1 MKKMIFRVLAY
12 AVDMVLVSAITI
24 FLATLSFVNPGY
36 NEYKTQY
43 ESLNEVRIIYTNFG
57 TEYNKS
63 IEDNKISAEEKTK
76 LDELSTE
83 YSVVLNDYVDKDL
96 SDEDKSKITT
106 EIQNKFND
114 KYNDIAYSM
123 TKNNSITKIITILM
137 TIFYFGV
144 IQYVLKGRTIGKLVF
159 RLRVVNKDDNNKP
172 VPLYSYLLR
181 SIIIGELLIIAADL
195 ITLYTLNKD
204 GYLTSAGIINT
215 AQYIYEIAFL
225 IVMMMREDQRSIHD
239 LLLGTRVAL
248 FDKEGKEV
256 IETSTEEDV
265 KEEPK
270 KEEKKATPKKKTTTK
285 KKTTK
290 KKEFVSAEKVD
301 D

>member
-195 ITLYTLNKD
+195 ITLYALNKD
-204 GYLTSAGIINT
+204 GYLVSAGIINT
-215 AQYIYEIAFL
+215 VQYIYEIAFL

-248 FDKEGKEV
+248 FDKEGNEV
-256 IETSTEEDV
+256 IETSTEEEV